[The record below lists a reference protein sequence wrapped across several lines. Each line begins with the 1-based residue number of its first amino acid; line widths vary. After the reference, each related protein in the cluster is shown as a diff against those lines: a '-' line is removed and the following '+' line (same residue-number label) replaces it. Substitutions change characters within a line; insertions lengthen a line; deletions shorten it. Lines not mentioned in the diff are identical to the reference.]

1 MNTTETFQ
9 DDMDA
14 IVEEIR
20 EEFNDAKRDF
30 DDVPLALRRDLAD
43 QYELLVNVT
52 WANVTWSTWDYRNVS
67 WPY

>member
-1 MNTTETFQ
+1 MDTTETFQ

-52 WANVTWSTWDYRNVS
+52 WANVT
-67 WPY
+67 